1 MKSSTFNDTFAL
13 IASILVDKN
22 SITLK
27 EAASAARTCK
37 AANQMMGTRLKNN
50 AATQIISQSSGRQ
63 TMRFP
68 GQVEK
73 CIAPACPVLTEGR
86 YPIEPLVGHV
96 LCEYCWVT
104 FDSLGSIEEDYAKRA
119 YRLDSLDD
127 LPYAYLGAPHFIK
140 LYWEQHL
147 KQLAKQRHGERFQA
161 IIGVWK
167 FEKKKREQQLRK
179 HFDDLSE
186 RGYSFCEQCVL
197 AGLHSS
203 RNLKLRLELE
213 RFPVPELVENT
224 LGERCRPCRLT
235 NLYQTWNTTSSRTM

>member
-1 MKSSTFNDTFAL
+1 
-13 IASILVDKN
+13 
-22 SITLK
+22 LK
-27 EAASAARTCK
+27 EAASARTCK
-37 AANQMMGTRLKNN
+37 AANQMIGTRLKNN

-68 GQVEK
+68 SEWEK

-86 YPIEPLVGHV
+86 YSIEPLVGHV

-104 FDSLGSIEEDYAKRA
+104 FDGLGSIEEDYAKRA
-119 YRLDSLDD
+119 YGLDSLDD
-127 LPYAYLGAPHFIK
+127 LPYAYLRASYYIK
-140 LYWEQHL
+140 LYWEQHV

-167 FEKKKREQQLRK
+167 FEEKKREQQLRK

-203 RNLKLRLELE
+203 RSLKLRLELE
-213 RFPVPELVENT
+213 ALSGPQNTQEHFGRKVPPLPLNEPLSDVEYHFLKN
-224 LGERCRPCRLT
+224 
-235 NLYQTWNTTSSRTM
+235 YVSF